1 MCSSHTI
8 QRRGRAKSSGPSG
21 CGRWKVR
28 REPALGSAR
37 QRTRREVLAL
47 VWGGVAGGCRATD
60 VPRVTVREVAELEQR
75 VREHAARLE
84 RVAALLEERGE
95 TPGAAELAA
104 ACRAAMARLPRL
116 RYSLQETARSLFEFP
131 PDAAR
136 VEYRRAVSE
145 GRVLRQ
151 EAAELAAQVQ
161 EVRPLLG
168 RMAALPDIAE
178 LPALQ
183 AERAALEDDLAI
195 FERAAARFE
204 AYGRMLE
211 EQGSAFQ
218 RSLGR

>member
-8 QRRGRAKSSGPSG
+8 QRHGPAKSS
-21 CGRWKVR
+21 R
-28 REPALGSAR
+28 RLEHGSCDVLPKPAQRSAW
-37 QRTRREVLAL
+37 QHTRRGLVAL
-47 VWGGVAGGCRATD
+47 VWGCTTWGCSAGAA
-60 VPRVTVREVAELEQR
+60 PRVTVREVAELEQR
-75 VREHAARLE
+75 VREHAARLG

-95 TPGAAELAA
+95 TPGAVELAA
-104 ACRAAMARLPRL
+104 ACRAATARLPRL

-161 EVRPLLG
+161 EVRPLLR
-168 RMAALPDIAE
+168 RMAALPDIAGM
-178 LPALQ
+178 PAVQ
-183 AERAALEDDLAI
+183 AERAALEDDLAV
-195 FERAAARFE
+195 FEGAVARFE